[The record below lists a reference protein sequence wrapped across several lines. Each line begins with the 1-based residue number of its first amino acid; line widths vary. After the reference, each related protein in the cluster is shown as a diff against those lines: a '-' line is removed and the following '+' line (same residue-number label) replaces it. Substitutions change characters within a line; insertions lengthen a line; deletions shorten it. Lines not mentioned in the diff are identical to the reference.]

1 MKIAFVLLV
10 EKVVMYVKMLRNVK
24 SVIINH
30 S

>member
-10 EKVVMYVKMLRNVK
+10 EKVVMYVKMLKNVK
-24 SVIINH
+24 SAIINH